1 MKHIIFTVFSISS
14 RHAGETPRT
23 LDSRSVSWSINA
35 AQVTKRES
43 ADVGVIL
50 KELYLLCFRSLGHE
64 NQYIYCAFLSVG
76 HENRYIYCAF
86 GT

>member
-14 RHAGETPRT
+14 RHAGETPRTLDSRSVSWHAGETPRT

-64 NQYIYCAFLSVG
+64 NQYIYCGF
-76 HENRYIYCAF
+76 
-86 GT
+86 